1 MNQLSRASGHGLLFT
16 VCAAVL
22 VLFVLVTALLMAKI
36 ANGAMDHIQHQLNDP
51 QAQLQLGAAA
61 LSSTS
66 STVTSLTFPCPA
78 DGRRAPAQAASMYSP
93 TVSFSTRT
101 AVLQPS

>member
-51 QAQLQLGAAA
+51 QAQLQLGAA
-61 LSSTS
+61 
-66 STVTSLTFPCPA
+66 TVSSLTFPCPA

>member
-51 QAQLQLGAAA
+51 QAQLQLGA
-61 LSSTS
+61 SSTS

-78 DGRRAPAQAASMYSP
+78 DGRRAPAQAACLSSP